1 MRVTHSMMV
10 NNMAYWASQQGNKL
24 RDAQTVV
31 GSGKK
36 INEPSDDPLAA
47 GQILSDRASISQYGQ
62 YESNIAQ
69 AKTWIG
75 VSNTTLDTVSTTLQ
89 NARDAVD
96 LYLPGGT
103 STVISVGLLY
113 DLYNQIL
120 ALVNSPNASGSGYMY
135 SGNISNTM
143 PFAKV
148 SIDGGVQ
155 GDIVFDL
162 VGSDATKADIQVIN
176 SAGTVVRNITTAQP
190 PVPTLVAG
198 QNTMSW
204 NGHDNEGNVLPD
216 GQYTIIVTA
225 ADVNGDAVVAYSS
238 YGGDEGGK
246 KVFTGANESIDLNNN
261 GKSMFSSI
269 LSNLSQAITII
280 NTISG
285 PPPLAGDALAAAQV
299 KLADIGDALKG
310 NSTDLEDEQVKLF
323 NAGVQLDGA
332 KIRLQQLKT
341 STSNRV
347 SDQEMGSPEEA
358 AIKLQIQQNNYEQVM
373 VVTANVLKMP
383 KLSDYL

>member
-1 MRVTHSMMV
+1 
-10 NNMAYWASQQGNKL
+10 
-24 RDAQTVV
+24 
-31 GSGKK
+31 
-36 INEPSDDPLAA
+36 
-47 GQILSDRASISQYGQ
+47 YGQ
-62 YESNIAQ
+62 YESNIVQ
-69 AKTWIG
+69 AKTWIV
-75 VSNTTLDTVSTTLQ
+75 VSNTTLDTISSTLQ

-120 ALVNSPNASGSGYMY
+120 ALANSPNASGSGYMY

-148 SIDGGVQ
+148 NIDSGALPPVAP
-155 GDIVFDL
+155 IEFDL
-162 VGSDATKADIQVIN
+162 ASNATTVNIQVMN
-176 SAGTVVRNITTAQP
+176 SAGTVVSNITTVGA
-190 PVPTLVAG
+190 AG
-198 QNTMSW
+198 LNTITTPIW
-204 NGHDNEGNVLPD
+204 DGQDDDDNDLPD
-216 GQYTIIVTA
+216 GQYSFIVTA
-225 ADVNGDAVVAYSS
+225 SNGTPAVAVDAYPS
-238 YGGDEGGK
+238 YGGDDGGK
-246 KVFTGANESIDLNNN
+246 EIFTGANESIDLNNN
-261 GKSMFSSI
+261 GKAMFGSL

-285 PPPLAGDALAAAQV
+285 PPPLTGAELAAEQV

-383 KLSDYL
+383 KLTDYI

>member
-1 MRVTHSMMV
+1 MMV

-24 RDAQTVV
+24 RDAQTVI
-31 GSGKK
+31 GSGKQ
-36 INEPSDDPLAA
+36 INKPSDDPLAA

-62 YESNIAQ
+62 YESNITQ
-69 AKTWIG
+69 AKIWIG
-75 VSNTTLDTVSTTLQ
+75 VSNTTLDTVSSTLQ

-148 SIDGGVQ
+148 DIDAGVPGSIN
-155 GDIVFDL
+155 FDL
-162 VGSDATKADIQVIN
+162 AANATTVNIQVMN
-176 SAGTVVRNITTAQP
+176 SAGTVVSNITTSGATGHNTIATP
-190 PVPTLVAG
+190 IWDG
-198 QNTMSW
+198 Q
-204 NGHDNEGNVLPD
+204 DDDGNDLPD
-216 GQYTIIVTA
+216 GQYSFIVTA
-225 ADVNGDAVVAYSS
+225 SNGTPPVAVAAYPS
-238 YGGDEGGK
+238 YRGDDGGK
-246 KVFTGANESIDLNNN
+246 EIFTGANEKIDLNND
-261 GKSMFSSI
+261 GGTMFSSI
-269 LSNLSQAITII
+269 LSNLSQAITAI
-280 NTISG
+280 NSISDIRATL
-285 PPPLAGDALAAAQV
+285 PLDSAALAAEQV
-299 KLADIGDALKG
+299 KLAKIGVALKG

-341 STSNRV
+341 STINRV

-383 KLSDYL
+383 KLTDYL

>member
-24 RDAQTVV
+24 RDAQTVI
-31 GSGKK
+31 GSGKQ
-36 INEPSDDPLAA
+36 INKPSDDPLAA

-75 VSNTTLDTVSTTLQ
+75 VSNTTLDTVSSTLQ

-148 SIDGGVQ
+148 DIDAGVPGSIN
-155 GDIVFDL
+155 FDL
-162 VGSDATKADIQVIN
+162 AANATTVNIQVMN
-176 SAGTVVRNITTAQP
+176 SAGTVVSNITTSGATGHNTITTP
-190 PVPTLVAG
+190 IWDG
-198 QNTMSW
+198 Q
-204 NGHDNEGNVLPD
+204 DDDGNVLPD
-216 GQYTIIVTA
+216 GQYSFIVTA
-225 ADVNGDAVVAYSS
+225 LNGTDAVAAYPS
-238 YGGDEGGK
+238 YGGDDGGK
-246 KVFTGANESIDLNNN
+246 EIFTGPNEKIDLNND
-261 GKSMFSSI
+261 GKAMFGSI

-285 PPPLAGDALAAAQV
+285 PPPLDPLAGDALAAEQV
-299 KLADIGDALKG
+299 KLAKIGVALKG

-341 STSNRV
+341 STLNRV

-383 KLSDYL
+383 KLTDYI